1 MIRKSEKEGFMI
13 KEHEADFCVV
23 GGGLAGMCAAISAA
37 RRGIKV
43 VLMHDRPVLGGNAS
57 SEIRMWIRGANGEDV
72 RETGLVEEIA
82 LENCYR
88 NPNMNFSIWDSVL
101 YEKVKQEE
109 NIELLLNC
117 SCLDAQME
125 GKHICSV
132 TGWQLTTQMF
142 HRVHAGIFADC
153 SGDSILAPLTGAS
166 WRMGRESRE
175 EFGED
180 IAPQIEDSCTMG
192 LSCLMQARQTNRPVR
207 FIAPKWAYHYTKE
220 DFPYRMELD
229 SPDKWREDN
238 FWWMEIGGTQD
249 TIHDT
254 EELRDEL
261 LRIAYGVWDF
271 IKNSGVVDAKHWD
284 LEWMGFLPG
293 KRESRRYVGAHILTQ
308 NDVRQQGRFED
319 LIGYGGWTMDD
330 HDPRGFQTR
339 EKPNIF
345 HAAPSPYGIPYRC
358 LYSAN
363 IDNLMFEG
371 RNISATHTANS
382 STRVMA
388 TCGVLGQAVG
398 TAAALAVQ
406 KGVRPGQIYPKYISV
421 LQQELIE
428 DGCYLPWHR
437 REFFPIMEEAE
448 ISCGGHSVP
457 VLLDGM
463 ERRADGVDHAW
474 EGQLGSELLLTL
486 PEPRQ
491 AGSLRIVFDSDLN
504 RVTWEN
510 QKWYVKRYP
519 MKCNTCLDDSP
530 INVPGTI
537 VRVYEVWVDVGNGR
551 WEKVWEENGNYQ
563 QQNRV
568 PLNRMVKQLKFIPKA
583 SWGSKTARVYAL
595 ELIE

>member
-13 KEHEADFCVV
+13 KEHEADLCVV

-363 IDNLMFEG
+363 IDNLMFAG

>member
-1 MIRKSEKEGFMI
+1 M
-13 KEHEADFCVV
+13 

-109 NIELLLNC
+109 NLELLLNC

-271 IKNSGVVDAKHWD
+271 IKNSGVLNAKHWD

-363 IDNLMFEG
+363 IDNLMFAG

-491 AGSLRIVFDSDLN
+491 AGSLRIVFDSDLK